1 VGEALRI
8 RAAAI
13 AGAAILTALVL
24 TAPAYGAFGLS
35 GLIAA
40 PDDTQAGA
48 AVNFH
53 THFDVD
59 QPGDQLRDLTLALP
73 PGLGANPQAVPK
85 CTVASFNADT
95 CDTTAPGSDV
105 GTTTNNVTAG
115 AITLDVDG
123 TVYNL
128 VPNPGEA
135 ARLGIVLRPDA
146 GDKIF
151 TQVAAEL
158 RPDDLGLNSVI
169 TDLPQQAT
177 LFGLPLGDI
186 SINSVDLTLSDRFMF
201 NPTSCGQ
208 ATTTF
213 IARSWAMAPA
223 DPSVSGQASF
233 TPTGCGNLP
242 YAPTA
247 SLKVDTGS
255 GFDTPEYPEVST
267 VVQQAPGEANT
278 EHVEL
283 TLPLGLGPNTPVA
296 LGASCSQADFAA
308 RTCPAPTNVGTALAE
323 SPLLSA
329 PLAGQVYIVNSGGS
343 LPLIG
348 IDLSGELNLQL
359 LSSAAFVNNGSGANQ
374 LQSVLDGLPDLPL
387 SKFTLTF
394 HGGPSG
400 LFTANTNVC
409 LPSARLGGSFDSH
422 AGQHVIRSVAP
433 VVTHC
438 GALGGGGGNSNKK
451 ARCGGRRATR
461 VGNRKRNVLRGTR
474 RRDVIAGLGGN
485 DVIRGLGGNDILC
498 GGKGRDRLIGG
509 PGKDRLLGGPGR
521 DRAIQ

>member
-1 VGEALRI
+1 MRETLRV
-8 RAAAI
+8 RVAAI
-13 AGAAILTALVL
+13 AAAAILTALL
-24 TAPAYGAFGLS
+24 FTAPAYGAFGLS
-35 GLIAA
+35 GLVAA

-48 AVNFH
+48 PVNFH
-53 THFDVD
+53 THLDV
-59 QPGDQLRDLTLALP
+59 QMPGDQLRDLTLQLP

-85 CTVASFNADT
+85 CSLANFNADT
-95 CDTTAPGSDV
+95 CPAGSQV
-105 GTTTNNVTAG
+105 GTTTNNVTIA
-115 AITLDVDG
+115 ALLPVDVQG
-123 TVYNL
+123 SVYNL

-158 RPDDLGLNSVI
+158 RSDDLGLNSVI
-169 TDLPQQAT
+169 TNLPQQAT
-177 LFGLPLGDI
+177 LLGAPI
-186 SINSVDLTLSDRFMF
+186 GSIAINSVDLTLDDTFMF

-213 IARSWAMAPA
+213 VARSWAMASN
-223 DPSVSGQASF
+223 DPSVTGQASF
-233 TPTGCGNLP
+233 TPTGCENQA

-255 GFDTPEYPEVST
+255 SFDSPEYPEVTT
-267 VVQQAPGEANT
+267 VVQQGPGEANT
-278 EHVEL
+278 KHVEL
-283 TLPLGLGPNTPVA
+283 TMPVGLGPNIPVA
-296 LGASCSQADFAA
+296 LGSACSQSDFAA
-308 RTCPAPTNVGTALAE
+308 RTCPAPTNVGTAEAE
-323 SPLLSA
+323 SPLLGS
-329 PLAGQVYIVNSGGS
+329 PLAGQVYIVTSGGS

-348 IDLSGELNLQL
+348 IDLTGDLNLQL
-359 LSSAAFVNNGSGANQ
+359 LASAAFVNSGGAGTNQ
-374 LQSVLDGLPDLPL
+374 LQSILDGLPDLPL

-400 LFTANTNVC
+400 LFSATGNVC
-409 LPSARLGGSFDSH
+409 LPSARLDASFDSH
-422 AGQHVIRSVAP
+422 GGQHVTRSVAP
-433 VVTHC
+433 VVTRC
-438 GALGGGGGNSNKK
+438 GAFGGGGGGEKK

-461 VGNRKRNVLRGTR
+461 VGTGKRNVLRGTR

-509 PGKDRLLGGPGR
+509 PGKDRLIGGPGR